1 MPESVVVLIESADRA
16 MDHEEQPMKDWSFI
30 QTYIISDTFLNIL
43 SKLSQIPLLGRLF
56 RTYLFEHFSL
66 SYDIIVNFIEGHE
79 EATRMISQVIENQ
92 DFVSKILL
100 EGKEQQEGAEAYM
113 HSHIE
118 DMFPEISK
126 SI

>member
-1 MPESVVVLIESADRA
+1 
-16 MDHEEQPMKDWSFI
+16 MKDWSFI
-30 QTYIISDTFLNIL
+30 KTYIISDTFLNIL